1 MPLPPRGASEKTQ
14 LAVAAENRRKEDL
27 EREDF
32 YDKLFELEQM
42 SKNKKSTVSTA
53 QVLSAKPHEKQGR
66 LCMSTTHR
74 ASQTAL
80 WRRLFVQTPTAAAP

>member
-42 SKNKKSTVSTA
+42 SKNKKGAPNDESP
-53 QVLSAKPHEKQGR
+53 SAPSGKQ
-66 LCMSTTHR
+66 
-74 ASQTAL
+74 
-80 WRRLFVQTPTAAAP
+80 